1 MRRLLRRYPLQRQ
14 VHVSMMGSH
23 MYEYRTYNKIRADG
37 DVLTGLYLVQ
47 TQLGRHEIIGRFVTD
62 APAHVYY
69 LQHDVMT
76 SIDSISTY

>member
-47 TQLGRHEIIGRFVTD
+47 TQLGGQNIVQNII
-62 APAHVYY
+62 
-69 LQHDVMT
+69 
-76 SIDSISTY
+76 